1 MDVLINVQGV
11 NKLKLRVAGQ
21 WAVVSNAKVKVHV
34 LIVATAA

>member
-21 WAVVSNAKVKVHV
+21 WAVVSAAKVKLHV
-34 LIVATAA
+34 LTAATAV